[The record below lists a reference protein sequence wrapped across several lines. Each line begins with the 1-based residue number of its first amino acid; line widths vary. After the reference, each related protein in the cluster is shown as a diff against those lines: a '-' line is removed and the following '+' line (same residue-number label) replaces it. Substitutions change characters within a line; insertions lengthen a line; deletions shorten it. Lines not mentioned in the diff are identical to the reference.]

1 MELIKDLW
9 IESDRQ
15 LFLDYLRTFQVKEKE
30 AWSKRILN
38 TKQEVLCIPTKTI
51 GQIAKSISQGHYQ
64 SFLDLKIFD
73 HYEAVAINGKIIS
86 SIKDF
91 YQMKHYLDDYILVME
106 NWAHCDL
113 LSFQINDKNKDLFLK
128 LSHDY
133 LSSDQVF
140 IRRLGLLILFQMV
153 KDEKVLNT
161 IFDALLTLK
170 TEKEYYVIMMAGWL
184 LCEAII
190 KYPQKSLDF
199 IERSKDLNVKVLNKG
214 IQKCR
219 ESRRFTQEEKD
230 MLNQYKRTS
239 H

>member
-1 MELIKDLW
+1 MELIKNLW

-91 YQMKHYLDDYILVME
+91 HQMKHYLDDYIHVME

-113 LSFQINDKNKDLFLK
+113 LSFHINKNNKEQFLE
-128 LSHDY
+128 LSNQY
-133 LSSDQVF
+133 LKSDHVF

-153 KDEKVLNT
+153 KDESVLD
-161 IFDALLTLK
+161 IIYKSLLSLK
-170 TEKEYYVIMMAGWL
+170 AEKEYYVIMMAGWL

-190 KYPQKSLDF
+190 KYKKQTFDF
-199 IERSKDLNVKVLNKG
+199 INRSQDLNVKILNKG

-219 ESRRFTQEEKD
+219 ESRRFTQEEKIE
-230 MLNQYKRTS
+230 LNTYKRK
-239 H
+239 